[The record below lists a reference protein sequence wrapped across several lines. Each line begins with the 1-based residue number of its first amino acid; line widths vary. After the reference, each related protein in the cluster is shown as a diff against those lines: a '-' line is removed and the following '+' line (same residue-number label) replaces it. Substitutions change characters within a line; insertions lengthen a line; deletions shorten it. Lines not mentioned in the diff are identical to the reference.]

1 MLHLMIYQDL
11 WWVSMENR
19 YLENKIVLKYCKDY
33 YRIINEEFSD
43 LDYMS
48 GKVIQIYQTYIF
60 NINARN
66 KTELKRATDLNTAVV
81 RYFDDREF
89 RKILNNFLSSLKVSK
104 KETDIIGYIVFNIIK
119 EYEKYME
126 GFTRNLYIPRWI

>member
-1 MLHLMIYQDL
+1 
-11 WWVSMENR
+11 MENR

-33 YRIINEEFSD
+33 YRIINEEFSE
-43 LDYMS
+43 LDYMTD
-48 GKVIQIYQTYIF
+48 KVIQIYQTYIF
-60 NINARN
+60 SINTR
-66 KTELKRATDLNTAVV
+66 KKEELSRATALNTAVV

-89 RKILNNFLSSLKVSK
+89 KTLLNNFLSSLKVSR
-104 KETDIIGYIVFNIIK
+104 KETDLVSYIAKAIIK

>member
-1 MLHLMIYQDL
+1 
-11 WWVSMENR
+11 MENK

-33 YRIINEEFSD
+33 YRIINEEFSE

-48 GKVIQIYQTYIF
+48 DKVIHIYQSYIF
-60 NINARN
+60 SINI
-66 KTELKRATDLNTAVV
+66 KSKGEIKKATDLNTAVV

-89 RKILNNFLSSLKVSK
+89 RTILNNFLSSLKVSK
-104 KETDIIGYIVFNIIK
+104 KETNVMAYIAESIIK

>member
-1 MLHLMIYQDL
+1 
-11 WWVSMENR
+11 MENK
-19 YLENKIVLKYCKDY
+19 YLENKIILKYCKDY
-33 YRIINEEFSD
+33 YRIINEEFNE

-48 GKVIQIYQTYIF
+48 DKVIHIYQSFIF
-60 NINARN
+60 SINIKSRGEI
-66 KTELKRATDLNTAVV
+66 KKATDLNTAVV

-89 RKILNNFLSSLKVSK
+89 RTLLNNFLSSLKVSRS
-104 KETDIIGYIVFNIIK
+104 ETNVIAFIANAVIK

>member
-1 MLHLMIYQDL
+1 
-11 WWVSMENR
+11 MENK
-19 YLENKIVLKYCKDY
+19 YLENKIILKYCKDY
-33 YRIINEEFSD
+33 YRIINEEFNE

-48 GKVIQIYQTYIF
+48 DKVIHIYQSFIF
-60 NINARN
+60 SINI
-66 KTELKRATDLNTAVV
+66 KSKGEIKKATDLNTAVV

-89 RKILNNFLSSLKVSK
+89 RTLLNNFLSSLKVSRS
-104 KETDIIGYIVFNIIK
+104 ETNVIAFIANAVIK